1 MKIYWKNHNYQISLD
16 EAINDQKDLN
26 ILINK
31 LNNDYVLRNTEKIK
45 EKKRVLESAR
55 KLQNTGKD
63 IINLF
68 EEGIFPYRG
77 NVNTF
82 KNQKKSQM
90 KKKESKENGFFEYI
104 ENELKGINYD
114 LFRKYFY
121 FETPIQL
128 TKNLF
133 EIKNKNKNNDF
144 VEELKNIWSK
154 LNDEIEEMSD
164 DEKKIEKLHKILK
177 IVEKFLNVIN
187 ETKKDKD

>member
-1 MKIYWKNHNYQISLD
+1 M
-16 EAINDQKDLN
+16 
-26 ILINK
+26 
-31 LNNDYVLRNTEKIK
+31 LRNTEKIK

-114 LFRKYFY
+114 LFRKYFN

-187 ETKKDKD
+187 KTKKDKD

>member
-1 MKIYWKNHNYQISLD
+1 M
-16 EAINDQKDLN
+16 
-26 ILINK
+26 
-31 LNNDYVLRNTEKIK
+31 LRNTEKIK

-114 LFRKYFY
+114 LFRKYFN

-164 DEKKIEKLHKILK
+164 DEKKLK
-177 IVEKFLNVIN
+177 SYIKY
-187 ETKKDKD
+187 

>member
-1 MKIYWKNHNYQISLD
+1 M
-16 EAINDQKDLN
+16 
-26 ILINK
+26 
-31 LNNDYVLRNTEKIK
+31 LRNTEKIK

-114 LFRKYFY
+114 LFRKYFN

>member
-1 MKIYWKNHNYQISLD
+1 M
-16 EAINDQKDLN
+16 
-26 ILINK
+26 
-31 LNNDYVLRNTEKIK
+31 LRNTEKIK

-63 IINLF
+63 IIHLF

-90 KKKESKENGFFEYI
+90 KKKESKENEFFEYI

>member
-1 MKIYWKNHNYQISLD
+1 M
-16 EAINDQKDLN
+16 
-26 ILINK
+26 
-31 LNNDYVLRNTEKIK
+31 LRNTEKIK

-90 KKKESKENGFFEYI
+90 KKKESKENEFFEYI

>member
-1 MKIYWKNHNYQISLD
+1 M
-16 EAINDQKDLN
+16 
-26 ILINK
+26 
-31 LNNDYVLRNTEKIK
+31 LRNTEKIK

-90 KKKESKENGFFEYI
+90 KKKESKENRFFEYI

-114 LFRKYFY
+114 LFRKYFN

-154 LNDEIEEMSD
+154 LNDEIEEMSN

>member
-1 MKIYWKNHNYQISLD
+1 M
-16 EAINDQKDLN
+16 
-26 ILINK
+26 
-31 LNNDYVLRNTEKIK
+31 LRNTEKIK

-114 LFRKYFY
+114 LFRKYFN

-154 LNDEIEEMSD
+154 LNDEIEEMSN